1 MNFDD
6 YLKKQRKLNEWQDSS
21 CVLLHCLSCIAR
33 RGDHV
38 EIVALREMFNKNVE
52 IYDKDA
58 VKGKPRVFCSDISLT
73 KHVSQ
78 RPSRWE

>member
-1 MNFDD
+1 MS
-6 YLKKQRKLNEWQDSS
+6 Q
-21 CVLLHCLSCIAR
+21 LHR

-58 VKGKPRVFCSDISLT
+58 VKGKPRSFAVPFN
-73 KHVSQ
+73 
-78 RPSRWE
+78 